1 MERCQVCGMSIIK
14 ARTEITGRDIVL
26 DAMPEKR
33 YIFSMSGGVQVL
45 ETYREHQCEREK
57 KDV

>member
-1 MERCQVCGMSIIK
+1 MSIIK